1 MDQHIPKGKI
11 FIFFLKKNI
20 ILYLWIDKNS
30 MDKMNEGEGGG
41 ERYGMIPIIEIRKK
55 KE

>member
-41 ERYGMIPIIEIRKK
+41 REIWYDTYHRN
-55 KE
+55 